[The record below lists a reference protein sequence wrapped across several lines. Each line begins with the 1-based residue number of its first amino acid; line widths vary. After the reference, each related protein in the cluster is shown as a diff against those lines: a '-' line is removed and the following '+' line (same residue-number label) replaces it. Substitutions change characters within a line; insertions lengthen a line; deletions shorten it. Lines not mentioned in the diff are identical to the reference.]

1 MVLTGQGIG
10 RQEVEEEEVFG
21 ASKKT
26 ARSPEVEKKI
36 CRKMEQILEKLEE
49 MKVEKKGNKGDAT
62 REPRSRERNRTTNGR
77 I

>member
-1 MVLTGQGIG
+1 MALTGQGTG

-21 ASKKT
+21 ASKNI

-49 MKVEKKGNKGDAT
+49 MKVKKRGNKGDAT
-62 REPRSRERNRTTNGR
+62 REPRSQERNRTTKGR